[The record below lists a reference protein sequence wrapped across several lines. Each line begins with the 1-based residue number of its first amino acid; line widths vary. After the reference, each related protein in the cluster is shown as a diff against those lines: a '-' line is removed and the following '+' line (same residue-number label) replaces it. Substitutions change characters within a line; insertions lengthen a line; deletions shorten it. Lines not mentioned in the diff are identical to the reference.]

1 MNEKEI
7 IQHALGNAQKD
18 DTIHLIWKELPNDN
32 VIDGKLTVQLHNHK
46 LELYAEIKKELRT
59 LHLDK
64 IEEKALTKIPFIIVA
79 QRIFPKIKEE
89 LRKRNIAYL
98 EANGNLYLNTD
109 KIYLYIEGNN
119 PLEIKNTTATNRAFT
134 KTGLKVIYQFLIDEH
149 WINRTYR
156 EIAEQTNTGV
166 GNVNNIFNGLKLEGY
181 LLQLTKQEY
190 KIDKKEKL
198 LDQWIME
205 YEKRLK
211 PALVIGTFR
220 FLNKDDF
227 YNWKDITLIKGK
239 TVWGG
244 EPAGDMLT
252 NYLRPE
258 ELTLYTSEERSDLMK
273 NYRLVPDLKGN
284 IKVFKQ
290 FWIDENKNTNT
301 VHPLLAYADL
311 MNKGDRRC
319 TETAQKIYDEY
330 LQNQF

>member
-7 IQHALGNAQKD
+7 IQHAIGNAQKD
-18 DTIHLIWKELPNDN
+18 GNIHLDWKELHDDN
-32 VIDGKLTVQLHNHK
+32 TIDGKLTVQLNKHTI
-46 LELYAEIKKELRT
+46 ELYAEIKKELRT

-64 IEEKALTKIPFIIVA
+64 IEELALTKKPFIIVA

-98 EANGNLYLNTD
+98 EANGNLYLNEDT
-109 KIYLYIEGNN
+109 IYLYIEGNN
-119 PLEIKNTTATNRAFT
+119 PLEIKNTVTNRAFT
-134 KTGLKVIYQFLIDEH
+134 KTGLKVIYQFLIDEN

-190 KIDKKEKL
+190 QIDHKQKL
-198 LDQWIME
+198 LNQWIME

-211 PALVIGTFR
+211 PTLVIGTFR
-220 FLNKDDF
+220 FLHKDDF
-227 YNWKDITLIKGK
+227 YNWKNVPLIKGK
-239 TVWGG
+239 TIWGG
-244 EPAGDMLT
+244 EPAGDLLT

-258 ELTLYTSEERSDLMK
+258 ELTLYTNEERSDLMK
-273 NYRLVPDLKGN
+273 NYRLVPDLEGN

-290 FWIDENKNTNT
+290 FWINEQKNTNT